1 MQPLGISTASYRE
14 FLEALASPHS
24 IRVDVA
30 VLNLDEDE
38 VARITPVVLDG
49 QVDVDADAQVTR
61 SCSITFLDPNHAL
74 HLDSESPD
82 DGALYA
88 DRMLRVTYSVL
99 VSSISDRVD
108 VDVFTGPIVAFE
120 RAGDEVRVEALGKE
134 SLALGYMWRPLTI
147 KRGARKVDA
156 IRSILEDRYGETKFD
171 LPSLAARIPKRVS
184 LGRSAAGWLRAKRIA
199 QSMNRQLFYDGSG
212 VCRMRQRPRRPIFTF
227 LAGRAVGSNITS
239 QVTISHDFTDLAN
252 AVHMRGGKPKGQ
264 KKAVEAWV
272 VAQRSHPLS
281 PTRLG
286 RENAAGK
293 LSPRYLVREE
303 SNDNIRSKAEAT
315 RRAQAILDDALLEIV
330 GVQFTCLPIPH
341 LDPLDVVR
349 VVTDDFTANVRV
361 RRFSL
366 PLGPGGEMT
375 FGYNARVQRPDR
387 GAIRR
392 R

>member
-1 MQPLGISTASYRE
+1 MHPLGISTADYRE
-14 FLEALASPHS
+14 FIKALASPHS

-38 VARITPVVLDG
+38 LARITPVVLDG

-74 HLDSESPD
+74 HMDSESPD

-88 DRMLRVTYSVL
+88 DRMLRITYSVL
-99 VSSISDRVD
+99 VSAISDRVD
-108 VDVFTGPIVAFE
+108 VDVFTGPIVAFD
-120 RAGDEVRVEALGKE
+120 RTGDEVRVEALGKE
-134 SLALGYMWRPLTI
+134 SLALGFMWRPLTI
-147 KRGARKVDA
+147 KKGARKVDA
-156 IRSILEDRYGETKFD
+156 IRSILEDRYGETMFD
-171 LPSLAARIPKRVS
+171 LPSLPARIPKVVA
-184 LGRSAAGWLRAKRIA
+184 LGRSAAGWLRATRIA
-199 QSMNRQLFYDGSG
+199 HSMNRQLFYDGSG

-227 LAGRAVGSNITS
+227 LAGRATGSNVTGK
-239 QVTISHDFTDLAN
+239 VTISHDFTDIAN

-286 RENAAGK
+286 RRNAAGK

-315 RRAQAILDDALLEIV
+315 QRAQAILDDALLEVV
-330 GVQFTCLPIPH
+330 GVSFTCLPIPH

-349 VVTDDFTANVRV
+349 VVTDDFAANVRV
-361 RRFSL
+361 RKFSL
-366 PLGPGGEMT
+366 PLGPSGEMT
-375 FGYNARVQRPDR
+375 FGYNSRVTRPDR